1 MHYPA
6 GGGRKKEGPHRES
19 NPGPLAP
26 KARILP
32 LAHEATL
39 VAEMF
44 RRYADDG
51 ASIAELTRWLTDS
64 GVPTRTGKT
73 RWDRSVLWAML
84 RNPAYAA
91 FLATQTARADPRLR
105 RRDLKTLLSR
115 PVTRLPRLKLL
126 LERVHSRTDPEHPDA
141 ETLPLL
147 LTVLG
152 DLVKSAEPGIAVAE
166 GKVGFWD
173 VCESLVYS
181 RGEIIVRRVALC
193 STPPG

>member
-1 MHYPA
+1 MFPRTPDALLFMSDYESYIKHSPLSLS
-6 GGGRKKEGPHRES
+6 RHRTE
-19 NPGPLAP
+19 LA
-26 KARILP
+26 
-32 LAHEATL
+32 
-39 VAEMF
+39 
-44 RRYADDG
+44 
-51 ASIAELTRWLTDS
+51 
-64 GVPTRTGKT
+64 
-73 RWDRSVLWAML
+73 

-141 ETLPLL
+141 ETLPLV

-181 RGEIIVRRVALC
+181 RGEIIVRRALS
-193 STPPG
+193 STPPRADAAPVLAGHGPLRR